1 MRLPPLLASLTVALI
16 MAAQT
21 SFAAIQIVATVN
33 GQPITNYDLEQRAT
47 FIQRATNIEV
57 TDENRQRLFDDA
69 LQMLIDDAL
78 KIQAAVALRP
88 DIEAFALP
96 KAKELIDQAFGSEDK
111 SGAQVLR
118 SRQID
123 PMTVQNKYLADLLWS
138 DFLRSEYVDKFESIE
153 GKIDTEIERLI
164 ANASQPQLR
173 LSEIVLSPG
182 PTRSYKQTLEL
193 AGKMVAAIR
202 TGADFAA
209 IAEQYS
215 AAGTRQQG
223 GRIGWVVT
231 NRLPPNF
238 RAILNE
244 TNNGA
249 VTDPIELDGAVYIFK
264 REGNRD
270 KGLADESQSRVWLAR
285 AILPVSSDASNP
297 DRLEAAA
304 KIERETAPIDNCED
318 LVALHDSYKS
328 EAVARLNEMIF
339 ADLAPQMQ
347 RLVTELQD
355 GVSSE
360 PLAFA
365 EGVAVF
371 MVCKREKP
379 KIELPSREEIESA
392 QMDKLFGSVSE
403 RHLIRLR
410 RSAVIDIRN
419 G

>member
-1 MRLPPLLASLTVALI
+1 MRFTSILASLMVALL
-16 MAAQT
+16 MTAQT
-21 SFAAIQIVATVN
+21 ASAAIQIVATVN
-33 GQPITNYDLEQRAT
+33 GAPITNYDLEQRAV

-57 TDENRQRLFDDA
+57 TDDNRQRLLDDA
-69 LQMLIDDAL
+69 LQMLIDDTL
-78 KIQAAVALRP
+78 KIQTAVALRP
-88 DIEAFALP
+88 DIEGFALP
-96 KAKELIDQAFGSEDK
+96 KAKELIDDTFGSDEK

-138 DFLRSEYVDKFESIE
+138 DFLRVEYADKFEAIE

-193 AGKMVAAIR
+193 AGKMVDAIR

-231 NRLPPNF
+231 NRLPEDF
-238 RAILNE
+238 RAILLD
-244 TNNGA
+244 TKNGA
-249 VTDPIELDGAVYIFK
+249 TTDPIELDGAVYIFK
-264 REGNRD
+264 REGNRE

-285 AILPVSSDASNP
+285 AILPVSGDASNP

-304 KIERETAPIDNCED
+304 KIERETADIGNCDD
-318 LVALHDSYKS
+318 LVALHDSYQS
-328 EAVARLNEMIF
+328 NAVARLNEMIF

-347 RLVTELQD
+347 RLVTELTD

-379 KIELPSREEIESA
+379 KIELPSRAEIEGA
-392 QMDKLFGSVSE
+392 QMDKLFGTISE

-410 RSAVIDIRN
+410 RGAVIDIRK
-419 G
+419 